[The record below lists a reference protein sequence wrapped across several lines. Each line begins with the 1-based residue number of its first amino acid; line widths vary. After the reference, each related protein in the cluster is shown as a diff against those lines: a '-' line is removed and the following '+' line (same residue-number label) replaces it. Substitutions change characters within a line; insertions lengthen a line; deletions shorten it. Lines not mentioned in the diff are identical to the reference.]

1 MNMKTVSVRKIK
13 TQFSLLRLKFFSI
26 GCIFSQ
32 SDLSL
37 NKLNW
42 MSSHCS
48 MILFFFL
55 GHVIAECWAIGSWI
69 NWWLSIDHGC
79 THFNLLWKRE
89 NLFFFVE
96 SIIGAHFIV
105 VYMCNFQLQMS
116 AYQISMEIYLKLVKG

>member
-1 MNMKTVSVRKIK
+1 MKTVGVRKIK
-13 TQFSLLRLKFFSI
+13 TQFSLLRLKFFFHRLYLFSI
-26 GCIFSQ
+26 WPVFKQIE
-32 SDLSL
+32 L
-37 NKLNW
+37 NVEP
-42 MSSHCS
+42 
-48 MILFFFL
+48 LFDEIIFFL